1 MAEPIV
7 RTFEIDTTK
16 SEQNLK
22 SLGNAFDSADN
33 SGKSLRAQLRELQ
46 EQLANTDPQTEKY
59 RELSKAA
66 GELKDKVKDAAEAVG
81 TQAGD
86 NKPSWNF

>member
-46 EQLANTDPQTEKY
+46 EQLANTD
-59 RELSKAA
+59 L
-66 GELKDKVKDAAEAVG
+66 
-81 TQAGD
+81 
-86 NKPSWNF
+86 